1 MRIGELERHSG
12 ASRHTLRY
20 YESVGLIS
28 AQRQGNNYRDYS
40 AQTVKDLSFIQQA
53 QGMGFS
59 LAEIGEI
66 LQAQR
71 NQQLDCAQGALLVTR
86 KLAEVEEKIANLQEL
101 RQFLHNEKTRLEAS
115 AAAQQALTSITAS

>member
-1 MRIGELERHSG
+1 MRIGELEQHSG

-71 NQQLDCAQGALLVTR
+71 NQQLDCAQGALLVFCLIVAVYAWAMHR
-86 KLAEVEEKIANLQEL
+86 LDQ
-101 RQFLHNEKTRLEAS
+101 LHAGPG
-115 AAAQQALTSITAS
+115 

>member
-1 MRIGELERHSG
+1 MRIGELEQHSG

-115 AAAQQALTSITAS
+115 AAAQADATTT

>member
-1 MRIGELERHSG
+1 MAHAADHRQ
-12 ASRHTLRY
+12 
-20 YESVGLIS
+20 VGDPL
-28 AQRQGNNYRDYS
+28 
-40 AQTVKDLSFIQQA
+40 FFQQA

-59 LAEIGEI
+59 LADIGEI

-86 KLAEVEEKIANLQEL
+86 KLSEVEEKIANLQEL
-101 RQFLHNEKTRLEAS
+101 RQFLHNEKKRLEAG

>member
-1 MRIGELERHSG
+1 MRIGELEQHSG

-71 NQQLDCAQGALLVTR
+71 NQQLDCAQGAQLVSK
-86 KLAEVEEKIANLQEL
+86 KLREVEQKITDLEHLRDFLQDEKS
-101 RQFLHNEKTRLEAS
+101 RLEAS
-115 AAAQQALTSITAS
+115 AAAQNLAASRA

>member
-1 MRIGELERHSG
+1 MRISELERHSG

-115 AAAQQALTSITAS
+115 AAAQADATTT

>member
-1 MRIGELERHSG
+1 MRIGELEQHSG

-40 AQTVKDLSFIQQA
+40 VQTVKDLSFIQQA

-71 NQQLDCAQGALLVTR
+71 NQQLDCAQGALLVTS

-101 RQFLHNEKTRLEAS
+101 RQFLHNEKKRLEAG

>member
-1 MRIGELERHSG
+1 MRIGELEQHSG
-12 ASRHTLRY
+12 ASRHTLGY

-40 AQTVKDLSFIQQA
+40 VQTVKDLSFIQQA

-101 RQFLHNEKTRLEAS
+101 RQFLHNEKKRLEAG

>member
-1 MRIGELERHSG
+1 
-12 ASRHTLRY
+12 
-20 YESVGLIS
+20 
-28 AQRQGNNYRDYS
+28 
-40 AQTVKDLSFIQQA
+40 
-53 QGMGFS
+53 MGFS

-115 AAAQQALTSITAS
+115 AAAQTDAATT

>member
-101 RQFLHNEKTRLEAS
+101 RRFLRTEKTRLEVS
-115 AAAQQALTSITAS
+115 AAAQADAAAT

>member
-71 NQQLDCAQGALLVTR
+71 EHQLDCAQGALLVSK
-86 KLAEVEEKIANLQEL
+86 KLREVEEKIANLQNL
-101 RQFLHNEKTRLEAS
+101 RRFLRSEKVRLEAS
-115 AAAQQALTSITAS
+115 AAAQCARAGAPGS

>member
-53 QGMGFS
+53 CREAARF
-59 LAEIGEI
+59 AECRTVIYKSFDTK
-66 LQAQR
+66 
-71 NQQLDCAQGALLVTR
+71 N
-86 KLAEVEEKIANLQEL
+86 NS
-101 RQFLHNEKTRLEAS
+101 H
-115 AAAQQALTSITAS
+115 